1 MSKAQALIGLLESG
15 LSNYNR
21 LIRAWHQL
29 TDVEQ
34 EDLTIKLAKSR
45 RKEKG
50 DMFATSKEMEYILDD
65 PLGYGDFVA
74 KEAAEEYNKKR
85 NLVMKMDR
93 QGKKVTDP
101 DLIDMLKKYSG
112 STGDIKNNPE
122 LLKHYKKLYPNR
134 FKKF

>member
-1 MSKAQALIGLLESG
+1 MADSTIFCSKTGS
-15 LSNYNR
+15 SNC
-21 LIRAWHQL
+21 A
-29 TDVEQ
+29 
-34 EDLTIKLAKSR
+34 
-45 RKEKG
+45 
-50 DMFATSKEMEYILDD
+50 ATSKEMEYILDD